1 MRLLWGFF
9 RPFLTMS
16 KKAPQ
21 NALPPDHPLQDFR
34 NFLYLVWV
42 FLWNAGA
49 ITAPKPDP
57 TDVQYDIAHYLQHGP
72 RRKVIEAF
80 RGVGKSW
87 VTAAYV
93 CWRLLLNPNLN
104 FLVVSASKDR
114 SDQFSMFTK
123 RLIFEMPILAHL
135 KPTDDQRSSN
145 IMFDVGPA
153 GISHSPSVKS
163 VGITGQLTG
172 SRADEIIADD
182 VESLNN
188 SLTQMRRD
196 QLSERIKEF
205 DAIIKPGGRIT
216 FLGTP
221 QTEMSIYNQL
231 GDRGYEI
238 RVWPARVPKDVDK
251 YQGRLAPFVMDL
263 IARGAKAGD
272 VTDPLRF
279 NNEDLLEREASYG
292 RSGFALQFMLDTSL
306 SDQDKYPLKLTD
318 LIVMPLDSR
327 MAPVKV
333 VWTSSP
339 EMAINDLPCVGL
351 SGDRFYRPA
360 WSAPEMAEYT
370 GSVMFIDP
378 SGRGS
383 DETSY
388 AVVKMLHGW
397 LYAVDVGG
405 FTGGYSE
412 DTLKALAL
420 VALKHQVNVIQI
432 EPNYGDGMF
441 NELFKP
447 VLFKLHKCRVE
458 DGPRAVN
465 QKERRIIDILEPVL
479 NQHRL
484 VIDHKLVRQDF
495 DSAPDPKYSLFYQ
508 LTRLTKERGA
518 LAHDDRLEAL
528 AGAVAYWVMQMAR
541 DTEKAA
547 EEHAAR
553 LLDEELRKFVQGVT
567 GNAPGRDT
575 WFTV

>member
-1 MRLLWGFF
+1 MFI
-9 RPFLTMS
+9 
-16 KKAPQ
+16 
-21 NALPPDHPLQDFR
+21 
-34 NFLYLVWV
+34 VWE
-42 FLWNAGA
+42 FLWKAGA
-49 ITAPKPDP
+49 ITAAKPDP
-57 TDVQYDIAHYLQHGP
+57 TPVQYDIAHFLQHGP

-87 VTAAYV
+87 ITSAYV
-93 CWRLLLNPNLN
+93 CWRLLLNPHLN

-114 SDQFSMFTK
+114 SDQFSTFTK
-123 RLIFEMPILAHL
+123 RLIHELPVLSHL
-135 KPTDDQRSSN
+135 KPREGQRNSN

-188 SLTQMRRD
+188 SLTQVMRD

-205 DAIIKPGGRIT
+205 DAIIKPGGQIT

-231 GDRGYEI
+231 PERGYQI
-238 RVWPARVPKDVDK
+238 AVWPARVPQDTER
-251 YQGRLAPFVMDL
+251 YSGRLANYIMDL
-263 IARGAKAGD
+263 IARGAQPRE
-272 VTDPLRF
+272 VTDPQRF

-306 SDQDKYPLKLTD
+306 SDAEKFPLKLQD
-318 LIVMPLDSR
+318 LIVMPLDTR

-333 VWTSSP
+333 VWSSGP
-339 EMAINDLPCVGL
+339 EYVINDVPCVGMT
-351 SGDRFYRPA
+351 GDKFYRPMWVA
-360 WSAPEMAEYT
+360 NDMAEYT

-397 LYAVDVGG
+397 LYVVDVGG
-405 FTGGYSE
+405 LEGGYSE
-412 DTLKALAL
+412 KTLKTLATI
-420 VALKHQVNVIQI
+420 AAKHQVNKALV
-432 EPNYGDGMF
+432 ESNFGDGMF
-441 NELFKP
+441 TELFKP
-447 VLFKLHKCRVE
+447 VLRRIWPCSIEEVRSHI
-458 DGPRAVN
+458 
-465 QKERRIIDILEPVL
+465 QKERRIIDTLEPVM

-484 VIDHKLVRQDF
+484 VIDKALIKKDYETAEKPH
-495 DSAPDPKYSLFYQ
+495 YSLFYQ
-508 LTRLTKERGA
+508 LTRITKEKGA
-518 LAHDDRLEAL
+518 LVHDDRLDAL
-528 AGAVAYWVMQMAR
+528 SGAVAYWVEQMGR

-547 EEHAAR
+547 EEHKEK
-553 LLDEELRKFVQGVT
+553 LLEAELKKFSESVLGYQPVSD
-567 GNAPGRDT
+567 N
-575 WFTV
+575 WIQL